1 MASFFYFRKIY
12 NFYNG
17 TIGLKNKKSHQED
30 EIMINEAKKLCGAI
44 DEMMDGL
51 KGEFYFD
58 TVCAMNSTDLKL
70 LQSSIQIIEATKKFY
85 MAQAET
91 LYEITQRLDQL
102 LPAREASKPDEI

>member
-1 MASFFYFRKIY
+1 
-12 NFYNG
+12 
-17 TIGLKNKKSHQED
+17 
-30 EIMINEAKKLCGAI
+30 MINETREMCKAI
-44 DEMMDGL
+44 DEMMNGL
-51 KGEFYFD
+51 KEGFDFD

>member
-12 NFYNG
+12 NYYNG
-17 TIGLKNKKSHQED
+17 TIGLKNKKSNQED

-44 DEMMDGL
+44 DEMMN
-51 KGEFYFD
+51 EFKEEFDFD

-70 LQSSIQIIEATKKFY
+70 LQLSMRLIETTKSFY

-102 LPAREASKPDEI
+102 LPAREASKPDEN